1 MNITINAPIESNR
14 NGFEDA
20 TVRRVSRALARFSH
34 RISRVDVTLL
44 DENGPRGGVDKSAK
58 SGLSCLALENSR
70 RPPSMKA
77 SGRQSHRRR
86 TKLGEWCWQG

>member
-58 SGLSCLALENSR
+58 SGLSCLALEN
-70 RPPSMKA
+70 
-77 SGRQSHRRR
+77 
-86 TKLGEWCWQG
+86 